1 MTQAS
6 GTESPGP
13 ESLLVSSSV
22 VPAFPRA
29 WALPDSNV
37 RGSACSWKSLGS
49 SLI

>member
-6 GTESPGP
+6 GMESRGPGP
-13 ESLLVSSSV
+13 LLASSSV

-29 WALPDSNV
+29 WALLESVV